1 MNWVIDPMIERMSWS
16 SPPIARRWSAAGLAA
31 IFVASLMASA
41 AFPVAG
47 QQRSRGVD
55 NLPALGEASVDELS
69 PAAEQRLGDQIY
81 QELLRVGAIHDDPET
96 LDALTRQAIKL
107 LSASHQLGH
116 SAEDRPFRF
125 FLVKDPTINA
135 FAMPGGYIGIH
146 TGLITASDK
155 ESEVMSV
162 LAHEIGHV
170 TQRHIARMFGQQ
182 RQGSA
187 VMIASALLAAMA
199 VRSSPDA
206 AMGLLSLGQTVAVR
220 DQLAFSRDAER
231 EADRVGLQIL
241 AQSGFDPKG
250 MASMF
255 ERLSQAGR
263 LYDNNAPAY
272 LRTHPL
278 TTDRIADIQSRLQNE
293 PGLGR
298 GAISGNS
305 LEFDWLRAKLQAT
318 ADTRVDG
325 LRNARGRFLVQM
337 KDASFSSAQAQSS
350 LQYGLAWVSLQQR
363 DFAAAMEHHRQATK
377 LVKGHAQEP
386 SAGPLLDHL
395 QLQIL
400 LASAVSPEQKR
411 DLDRLAADF
420 AARHPGSRALMRG
433 VVVARLAT
441 NSQPDETA
449 GQARL
454 LSQQWPWDPQAW
466 ALLAQ
471 AESARGRRT
480 AHHAAVAEQYALAG
494 ATAAAIEQLTLAR
507 TAADADF
514 VTLSKIDARLTA
526 MRAILR
532 REQIERQQGGARN

>member
-1 MNWVIDPMIERMSWS
+1 MIERMSWL
-16 SPPIARRWSAAGLAA
+16 SPSIARRWSAAGLVA
-31 IFVASLMASA
+31 IFSASLIFGALPSA
-41 AFPVAG
+41 VG

-81 QELLRVGAIHDDPET
+81 QELLRVGAVHDDPET
-96 LDALTRQAIKL
+96 LDVLTRQATKL
-107 LSASHQLGH
+107 LAASQQLGH
-116 SAEDRPFRF
+116 SSEDRPFRF

-187 VMIASALLAAMA
+187 VMIAAAVLAAMA
-199 VRSSPDA
+199 ARSSPDA
-206 AMGLLSLGQTVAVR
+206 AMGMLSLGQTVALR
-220 DQLAFSRDAER
+220 EQLAFSRDAER

-241 AQSGFDPKG
+241 AESGFDPKG

-278 TTDRIADIQSRLQNE
+278 TTDRIADVQSRLQNE

-298 GAISGNS
+298 SARSGNT

-318 ADTRVDG
+318 AESRVDG
-325 LRNARGRFLVQM
+325 LRNARSRFLAQM
-337 KDASFSSAQAQSS
+337 KDAKFSSLQAQSS
-350 LQYGLAWVSLQQR
+350 LQFGLAWVSLQQR
-363 DFAAAMEHHRQATK
+363 DFAGAMEHHRQAAQ
-377 LVKGHAQEP
+377 LVKSHAEEF

-395 QLQIL
+395 HLQIL

-411 DLDRLAADF
+411 DLDRIATDL
-420 AARHPGSRALMRG
+420 AARHGSSRALMRA
-433 VVVARLAT
+433 VVAARLTT
-441 NSQPDETA
+441 NSQPDDTA
-449 GQARL
+449 ALARS

-466 ALLAQ
+466 ALLAR
-471 AESARGRRT
+471 AEGARGRRT
-480 AHHAAVAEQYALAG
+480 AQHAAIAEQYALAG
-494 ATAAAIEQLTLAR
+494 ATAAAIEQLTIAR
-507 TAADADF
+507 SNADADF

-526 MRAILR
+526 MRALLR
-532 REQIERQQGGARN
+532 REQIERQQAGGRN